1 MSVTADPA
9 QWLGRS
15 EEAWDVVHPRAV
27 AGLAATFDRD
37 DAPSRDGDTL
47 PPGWHWLGFHEVV
60 RLAETGADGHRARGG
75 FLPPVALPRRM
86 WAGNRMRFERP
97 LAVGE
102 RLRRVSTVTRVDP
115 KSGKS
120 GRLCFVTV
128 RHEVHGESGLGT
140 VEEHDIVYR
149 EAPAPGAATPQP
161 PAPPGDAQFA
171 RTVTP
176 TPVLLFRFSALTMNS
191 HRIHYDRDYATGVEG
206 HPGLVFHGPLTM
218 LLLLDLFRRQRPGA
232 LVRDVSARATSPL
245 YDHGDITLEGRIDDA
260 EAALWAVGPHAGLS
274 MHANLRFDATPG

>member
-1 MSVTADPA
+1 VSASVDVTR
-9 QWLGRS
+9 WLGRS
-15 EEAWDVVHPRAV
+15 EEARDVVHAGAV
-27 AGLAATFDRD
+27 DVLAATFDRGD
-37 DAPSRDGDTL
+37 RPARDGDPL

-60 RLAETGADGHRARGG
+60 SLAETGADGHRARGG

-128 RHEVHGESGLGT
+128 RHEIYGESGLGT

-149 EAPAPGAATPQP
+149 EAPAPGAAKAAPA
-161 PAPPGDAQFA
+161 APPGNAQFA
-171 RTVTP
+171 RALTP
-176 TPVLLFRFSALTMNS
+176 SAVLLFRFSALTMNS

-206 HPGLVFHGPLTM
+206 HPGLVVHGPLTM
-218 LLLLDLFRRQRPGA
+218 LLLLDLFRRQRPA
-232 LVRDVSARATSPL
+232 AEVREVRVRATSPL
-245 YDHGDITLEGRIDDA
+245 YDDGAIGLEGRVDGTDA
-260 EAALWAVGPHAGLS
+260 LLWAVAPGGGLA
-274 MHANLRFDATPG
+274 MRADLRFDAMPP